1 MTDLSVRIRELE
13 ARVQHLEA
21 LRALNAETD
30 NAIEAA
36 LRDRLPL
43 EQTLLRVAPL
53 LLGRTGARCAW
64 IRTYDENLELRDFC
78 FGVDTV
84 PAEAADVVH
93 AAVTSDTYRDVTV
106 QGSVVGQRVDV
117 AGEASAPP
125 RCGSTGRSTTPR
137 ATWRRTSWTPGA
149 RSSTTTWPPSRS
161 LARSST
167 SCGPPA
173 TR

>member
-1 MTDLSVRIRELE
+1 MTDLSLRIRELE
-13 ARVQHLEA
+13 ARIQHLEA

-78 FGVDTV
+78 FGIDTV
-84 PAEAADVVH
+84 PTEAADVVH
-93 AAVTSDTYRDVTV
+93 AAVTSDTYRDVTD

-117 AGEASAPP
+117 AGVPQTE
-125 RCGSTGRSTTPR
+125 
-137 ATWRRTSWTPGA
+137 
-149 RSSTTTWPPSRS
+149 
-161 LARSST
+161 L
-167 SCGPPA
+167 
-173 TR
+173 